1 MLQQQTLQQLRQL
14 KLTGM
19 AEAFELQMNQ
29 PGTYDEL
36 SFEERIANLMANEI
50 TYRENG
56 LDHNAGHFDR
66 KATYL
71 SRQS

>member
-36 SFEERIANLMANEI
+36 SFEERMANLMANEI
-50 TYRENG
+50 TYRGNYSG
-56 LDHNAGHFDR
+56 VKNKNIA
-66 KATYL
+66 
-71 SRQS
+71 